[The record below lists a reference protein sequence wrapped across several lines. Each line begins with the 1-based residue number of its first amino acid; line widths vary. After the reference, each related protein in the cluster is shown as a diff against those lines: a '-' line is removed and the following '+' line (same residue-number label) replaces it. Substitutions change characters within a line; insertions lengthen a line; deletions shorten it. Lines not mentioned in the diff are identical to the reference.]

1 MSTLDLTSNSH
12 SEDSGVTDM
21 STSTEKVG
29 ELLMF
34 KFDLLNQ
41 LVKSQIGHV
50 SHVEKVFLTEF
61 QCPFIE
67 TPQ

>member
-1 MSTLDLTSNSH
+1 MSTMDLTNNSH

-34 KFDLLNQ
+34 KFDS
-41 LVKSQIGHV
+41 KSITKITNRPRIPCRK
-50 SHVEKVFLTEF
+50 S
-61 QCPFIE
+61 ID
-67 TPQ
+67 